1 LWWLVEAAAV
11 EAFPVEVMHPPPQ
24 QEEQDKVPVE
34 TQGEQEVKGE
44 VITVEIIQDEVAEA
58 FLAMAWFLVET
69 VQ

>member
-1 LWWLVEAAAV
+1 LWWLVAAEAAEV
-11 EAFPVEVMHPPPQ
+11 FLEEAMPLPPQ

-44 VITVEIIQDEVAEA
+44 VITVEVIQDEVAEA